1 MAPRRQLED
10 SIAHLR
16 RELASGAPLSSDDRA
31 LLDRTLA
38 EVAVHLD
45 DENAATVLAEPLY
58 EELQELAA
66 RVEKTRPNLSILLGR
81 IVDALSQL
89 GI

>member
-1 MAPRRQLED
+1 MPPRQRLEEAID
-10 SIAHLR
+10 HLR
-16 RELASGAPLSSDDRA
+16 HELASGAPLTAADRA

-38 EVAVHLD
+38 EAASRLAADRSPALSPLPLD
-45 DENAATVLAEPLY
+45 DELR
-58 EELQELAA
+58 ELAA

-81 IVDALSQL
+81 IVDALAQL